1 MLNRLLSFKN
11 VIPGSIIQKKQFHVI
26 QDSRNYML
34 QKLEIEFTF
43 RHMLWTYLHF
53 NIKVSQR

>member
-43 RHMLWTYLHF
+43 RHML
-53 NIKVSQR
+53 